1 MAHFPNPWQPMFLRL
16 AQLAKGERV
25 LRIVDFVD
33 KSVRNTEDRAISDL
47 GNTKLVISSA
57 PIKPKLEL
65 LSIAQ

>member
-25 LRIVDFVD
+25 LQIVDFVD

-47 GNTKLVISSA
+47 GNTKLAISSA
-57 PIKPKLEL
+57 PKKPKLES